1 METCRFVEITDK
13 ELIEFV
19 EDKENPNTK
28 RKIRPRTKSIVI
40 QKNFIQTSNS
50 DLLVQQLFMSF
61 HHKFWK
67 TAFRNSSLISFRK
80 KDGSD

>member
-50 DLLVQQLFMSF
+50 DLLGSTTLHELSPQVLKNRLS
-61 HHKFWK
+61 KFI
-67 TAFRNSSLISFRK
+67 FN
-80 KDGSD
+80 